1 MVPIRAFEASQN
13 EIIQILESIQK
24 VKYNVENLDPDSVI
38 SESQKSWRE
47 EKKPSAA
54 LTLVKAG
61 FFLPGYGSNL
71 VDDGIVPV
79 GNEYLALST
88 LSIQDTVQ
96 EAAWSWG

>member
-1 MVPIRAFEASQN
+1 MPIRAFEASQN

-24 VKYNVENLDPDSVI
+24 VQYNIENLEPDSLI

-47 EKKPSAA
+47 EKKASAA

-71 VDDGIVPV
+71 VGEGIVPV
-79 GNEYLALST
+79 GNEYLDLST
-88 LSIQDTVQ
+88 LSIQDIVQ
-96 EAAWSWG
+96 EAARSWG